1 VGLQL
6 FTPACGMAF
15 AGRAWLLR
23 PPHEGRSYATAFR
36 RHRGAHPRGQHGM
49 CEHAPRQQRAL
60 SGGTLGAAGGVAV
73 GAMLGGSPAVGAALG
88 GGRRRDGGTHQI
100 TGNQHSNCQDL
111 WQVVAAA
118 L

>member
-1 VGLQL
+1 MPQR
-6 FTPACGMAF
+6 F
-15 AGRAWLLR
+15 AVIAVLIPVVSTGCANM
-23 PPHEGRSYATAFR
+23 P
-36 RHRGAHPRGQHGM
+36 
-49 CEHAPRQQRAL
+49 PRQQRAL

-73 GAMLGGSPAVGAALG
+73 GAMLGGSPAVGAALR